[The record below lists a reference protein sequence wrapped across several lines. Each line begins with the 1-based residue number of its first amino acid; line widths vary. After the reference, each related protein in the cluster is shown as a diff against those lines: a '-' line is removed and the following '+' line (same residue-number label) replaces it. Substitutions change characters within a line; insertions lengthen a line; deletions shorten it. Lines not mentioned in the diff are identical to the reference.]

1 MGACR
6 GAPRGAQVNTAVAPR
21 PDPQL
26 QALLDSVHAR
36 YLDLDEGQQADFV
49 PELAEVPA
57 DQFGIA
63 IVTVDG
69 TVYAA
74 GDAEV
79 PFAIMSVAKP
89 FTAALLLQELG
100 GEELAERI
108 GLEPTGNPYNSVLVM
123 ELNQQRSIN
132 PLVNA
137 GAIAACS
144 LIPADGPAQR
154 WERLLAFYEACAGEE
169 LALMEEA
176 LASIGEVN
184 HRNRAVADL
193 LYSYERLYCEPAEA
207 LDAYNKQSCVAV
219 TAVQLA
225 RMGAT
230 LAAGGISPTTG
241 KRVLEPLAVQQTLAL
256 MCLCGMYDES
266 GEWAFRVGL
275 PAKSGVGGGVLAVVP
290 GSMAIAA
297 WSPRLNASGNSVRAT
312 AAIRALSEE
321 LGLSLF
327 RPSLGMS
334 AFQQPAADR

>member
-1 MGACR
+1 VLALGGCETLS
-6 GAPRGAQVNTAVAPR
+6 APGEASAALTPQA
-21 PDPQL
+21 DPQL
-26 QALLDSVHAR
+26 QALLESVHAR
-36 YLDLDEGQQADFV
+36 YLDLDEGKQAEFV

-57 DQFGIA
+57 DRFGIA

-69 TVYAA
+69 AVHAV

-108 GLEPTGNPYNSVLVM
+108 GVEPTGSPYNSVLVM

-144 LIPADGPAQR
+144 LVPADGPAQR
-154 WERLLAFYEACAGEE
+154 WERLLGFYEACAGEE

-176 LASIGEVN
+176 FAGIGEVN

-193 LYSYERLYCEPAEA
+193 LYSYERLYCQPADA
-207 LDAYNKQSCVAV
+207 LDAYNRQSCVAV

-230 LAAGGISPTTG
+230 LAAGGVSPATG
-241 KRVLEPLAVQQTLAL
+241 ERVLEPLAVEQTLAL

-266 GEWAFRVGL
+266 GEWAFQVGL
-275 PAKSGVGGGVLAVVP
+275 PAKSGVGGGILAVVP

-297 WSPRLNASGNSVRAT
+297 WSPRLNASGNSVRAS

-327 RPSLGMS
+327 EASTEGR
-334 AFQQPAADR
+334 